1 MMGVGGAQGFAAGG
15 GMGDV
20 TARIAAIQ
28 SRIAGL
34 TGPVVGQVPVIDAP
48 TGNPAGAAAPPAF
61 DLASATEVR
70 SPLTA
75 APVSSSATAASRA
88 SGAATAA
95 EPSFA
100 ASVNSAEPSS
110 AAASLAAKLPPH
122 GRQWAGAITDAALR
136 VGLDPTLLA
145 ALVQHES
152 NFKQSAVSH
161 AGAIG
166 LAQLMPGTARGLG
179 VDPHDP
185 LQNLAGGARFLRE
198 QLDRFGSVDL
208 ALAAYNAGPNRV
220 AQAGGVPRIAETTRY
235 VSLVTA
241 TWEKLR

>member
-1 MMGVGGAQGFAAGG
+1 MIGVGGAQSVAAGG

-28 SRIAGL
+28 SRISGL
-34 TGPVVGQVPVIDAP
+34 TGPGITQAPVIDAP
-48 TGNPAGAAAPPAF
+48 TPNTTQVPVSF
-61 DLASATEVR
+61 DLA
-70 SPLTA
+70 A
-75 APVSSSATAASRA
+75 AA
-88 SGAATAA
+88 AATATRGPMA
-95 EPSFA
+95 AFPADPAVTATRARSSASTPA
-100 ASVNSAEPSS
+100 ASVAPSS
-110 AAASLAAKLPPH
+110 AGTALAAKLPAH
-122 GRQWAGAITDAALR
+122 AKSWAPAIADAALK

-152 NFKQSAVSH
+152 NFQPGVVSH

-185 LQNLAGGARFLRE
+185 LQNLAGGARYLRD

-220 AQAGGVPRIAETTRY
+220 AQAGGVPRIAETTAY
-235 VSLVTA
+235 VSRVLA